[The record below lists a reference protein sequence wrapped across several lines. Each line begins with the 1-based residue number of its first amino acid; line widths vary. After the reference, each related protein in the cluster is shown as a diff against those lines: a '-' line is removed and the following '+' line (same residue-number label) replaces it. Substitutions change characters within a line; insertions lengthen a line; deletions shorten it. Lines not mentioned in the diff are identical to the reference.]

1 MLQDCGSTRTIR
13 ANALYKWKGLTLSL
27 RADPNLTYFR
37 FRNCY
42 GCRPLSCSNGRK
54 WTCGRSVNLHI
65 RKTKCPTALAAP
77 CARVVWIPHFHPM
90 AFVPNAEHKCLVPCC
105 RDPVGTEQRSCLV
118 SHPRLGG
125 PHLGGGL
132 IYCRGNY
139 PSPWERGRLSQPA
152 PHLWRGSA

>member
-1 MLQDCGSTRTIR
+1 MRFHSNNTCLRSVQMEGADSFIESRPQPHV
-13 ANALYKWKGLTLSL
+13 LSIPQL
-27 RADPNLTYFR
+27 LWLP
-37 FRNCY
+37 
-42 GCRPLSCSNGRK
+42 PSLSCSNGRK

-77 CARVVWIPHFHPM
+77 CAREVWIPHFHPM

>member
-54 WTCGRSVNLHI
+54 WTCGKSVNLHI

-90 AFVPNAEHKCLVPCC
+90 AFVPNAEHKRERRVDRVPTRRNFVRNFAQRRGSTLSLRANPNPHV
-105 RDPVGTEQRSCLV
+105 RDLD
-118 SHPRLGG
+118 
-125 PHLGGGL
+125 PHLF
-132 IYCRGNY
+132 
-139 PSPWERGRLSQPA
+139 
-152 PHLWRGSA
+152 